1 MVNPP
6 RHTKMPGSRSPHH
19 DDFNRGR
26 RTAALKYFS
35 EGKQQLIRKEKTL
48 QDILGN
54 WFFEIKE
61 FGQTPERE
69 EKKMK
74 RKLMT
79 MLLALC
85 LVVTMMPAMTST
97 AAATSYI
104 ENVTAE
110 ITAVEGGISA
120 LNPTCT
126 TPDSTYSVKIE
137 KVEGKK
143 RIMSLGGKPRYIWST
158 ATSFEPGKTYRLT
171 VRFSSNVES
180 LFTYSS
186 RPGGDV
192 DAPAANVT
200 FKINGET
207 RPTIDLY
214 TSGAGISEWDDYDTH
229 EMLVQT
235 EVEIPKVAVSG
246 ITLNN
251 STLSL
256 TTGQNF
262 TLQAMLSPSNA
273 TNKEVTW
280 ESSDAGVAAV
290 SKDGVVTAKKAG
302 KATIVVKAADES
314 GKYASC
320 VVTVTEAKKE
330 VTGVTLNKS
339 SLNLGVGGSEVLS
352 ATVLPADATNKQVTW
367 LSSTPSVATVSQSGV
382 VTGVKEGTTQISVI
396 TAEGSK
402 TAICSVT
409 VGGQTPITPTQ
420 PGTQTGGIID
430 PATGKT
436 AAATFSGM
444 EIELDYTSTAYNGSD
459 KEPGVAIQ
467 DASGNDLTEDVDYTL
482 DYYNNLTV
490 GKATVIVSG
499 KGKYAGV
506 IAGVKFTIKPKTV
519 TVKAVKKASS
529 RKLNVV
535 WASHKTQTTGF
546 QVRYATTKKFKS
558 GTYKTVTLTSKSA
571 TSKALTKLKA
581 GKTYYVK
588 VRAYKTVDGK
598 KIYSSWSKVKSAK
611 A

>member
-1 MVNPP
+1 
-6 RHTKMPGSRSPHH
+6 
-19 DDFNRGR
+19 
-26 RTAALKYFS
+26 
-35 EGKQQLIRKEKTL
+35 
-48 QDILGN
+48 
-54 WFFEIKE
+54 
-61 FGQTPERE
+61 
-69 EKKMK
+69 MK

-97 AAATSYI
+97 AAAVTSI
-104 ENVTAE
+104 EKVTAE

-143 RIMSLGGKPRYIWST
+143 RITRIDGKPKYIWST
-158 ATSFEPGKTYRLT
+158 ATSFEPGNTYRLT
-171 VRFSSNVES
+171 VRFSSNYWEG
-180 LFTYSS
+180 YSYENS
-186 RPGGDV
+186 MNFAYSTRPSGAV
-192 DAPAANVT
+192 DAPAVDVT
-200 FKINGET
+200 FKINGKT
-207 RPTIDLY
+207 TTIDLY
-214 TSGAGISEWDDYDTH
+214 TSGDDISDWAPDDGNAN

-302 KATIVVKAADES
+302 KATIVAKAADES

-409 VGGQTPITPTQ
+409 VSGQAQTE

-459 KEPGVAIQ
+459 KEPGVSIQ

-506 IAGVKFTIKPKTV
+506 IAGVRFTIKPKTV
-519 TVKAVKKASS
+519 TVKSVKKASS

>member
-1 MVNPP
+1 
-6 RHTKMPGSRSPHH
+6 
-19 DDFNRGR
+19 
-26 RTAALKYFS
+26 
-35 EGKQQLIRKEKTL
+35 
-48 QDILGN
+48 
-54 WFFEIKE
+54 
-61 FGQTPERE
+61 
-69 EKKMK
+69 MK

-97 AAATSYI
+97 AAAVTSI
-104 ENVTAE
+104 EKVTAE

-143 RIMSLGGKPRYIWST
+143 RIMRIDGKPKYIWST
-158 ATSFEPGKTYRLT
+158 ATSFEPGNTYRLT

-180 LFTYSS
+180 MTFPYST
-186 RPGGDV
+186 RPSGAV
-192 DAPAANVT
+192 DAPAVDVT
-200 FKINGET
+200 FKINGKT
-207 RPTIDLY
+207 TTIDLY
-214 TSGAGISEWDDYDTH
+214 TSGDDISDWAPDDGNAN

-302 KATIVVKAADES
+302 KATIVAKAADES

-367 LSSTPSVATVSQSGV
+367 LSSTPSIATVSQSGV

-409 VGGQTPITPTQ
+409 VSGQTPITPTE

-459 KEPGVAIQ
+459 KEPGVSIQ

-506 IAGVKFTIKPKTV
+506 IAGVRFTIKPKTV
-519 TVKAVKKASS
+519 TVKSVKKASS

>member
-1 MVNPP
+1 
-6 RHTKMPGSRSPHH
+6 
-19 DDFNRGR
+19 
-26 RTAALKYFS
+26 
-35 EGKQQLIRKEKTL
+35 
-48 QDILGN
+48 
-54 WFFEIKE
+54 
-61 FGQTPERE
+61 
-69 EKKMK
+69 
-74 RKLMT
+74 

-97 AAATSYI
+97 AAAVTSI
-104 ENVTAE
+104 EKVTAE

-143 RIMSLGGKPRYIWST
+143 RIMRIDGRPKYIWST
-158 ATSFEPGKTYRLT
+158 ATSFEPGNTYRLT
-171 VRFSSNVES
+171 VRFSSNYWEE
-180 LFTYSS
+180 YSYENS
-186 RPGGDV
+186 MNFAYSTRPSGAI
-192 DAPAANVT
+192 DAPAVDVT
-200 FKINGET
+200 FKINGKT
-207 RPTIDLY
+207 TTIDLY
-214 TSGAGISEWDDYDTH
+214 TSGDDISDWAPDDGNAN

-302 KATIVVKAADES
+302 KATIVAKAADES

-339 SLNLGVGGSEVLS
+339 SLNLGIGGSEVLS

-409 VGGQTPITPTQ
+409 VSGQAQTE

-459 KEPGVAIQ
+459 KEPGVSIQ

-506 IAGVKFTIKPKTV
+506 IAGVRFTIKPKTV
-519 TVKAVKKASS
+519 TVKSVKKASS

-571 TSKALTKLKA
+571 TSKVLTKLKA

>member
-1 MVNPP
+1 
-6 RHTKMPGSRSPHH
+6 
-19 DDFNRGR
+19 
-26 RTAALKYFS
+26 
-35 EGKQQLIRKEKTL
+35 
-48 QDILGN
+48 
-54 WFFEIKE
+54 
-61 FGQTPERE
+61 
-69 EKKMK
+69 MK

-97 AAATSYI
+97 AAAVTSI
-104 ENVTAE
+104 EKVTAE

-143 RIMSLGGKPRYIWST
+143 RIMRIDGKPKYIWST
-158 ATSFEPGKTYRLT
+158 ATSFEPGNTYRLT
-171 VRFSSNVES
+171 VRFSSNYWEE
-180 LFTYSS
+180 YSYENS
-186 RPGGDV
+186 MNFAYSTRPSGAV
-192 DAPAANVT
+192 DAPAVDVT
-200 FKINGET
+200 FKINGKT
-207 RPTIDLY
+207 TTIDLY
-214 TSGAGISEWDDYDTH
+214 TSGDDISDWAPDDGNAN

-302 KATIVVKAADES
+302 KATIVAKAADES

-320 VVTVTEAKKE
+320 VVTVTEVKKE

-367 LSSTPSVATVSQSGV
+367 LSSTPSIATVSQSGV

-396 TAEGSK
+396 TADGSK

-409 VGGQTPITPTQ
+409 VSGQAQTE

-459 KEPGVAIQ
+459 KEPGVSIQ

-506 IAGVKFTIKPKTV
+506 IAGVRFTIKPKTV
-519 TVKAVKKASS
+519 TVKSVKKASS

>member
-1 MVNPP
+1 
-6 RHTKMPGSRSPHH
+6 
-19 DDFNRGR
+19 
-26 RTAALKYFS
+26 
-35 EGKQQLIRKEKTL
+35 
-48 QDILGN
+48 
-54 WFFEIKE
+54 
-61 FGQTPERE
+61 
-69 EKKMK
+69 MK

-97 AAATSYI
+97 AAAVTSI
-104 ENVTAE
+104 EKVTAE

-143 RIMSLGGKPRYIWST
+143 RIMRIDGKPKYIWST
-158 ATSFEPGKTYRLT
+158 ATSFEPGNTYRLT
-171 VRFSSNVES
+171 VRFSTNYWEG
-180 LFTYSS
+180 YSYADS
-186 RPGGDV
+186 MQFPYSTRPSGAV

-200 FKINGET
+200 FKINGKT
-207 RPTIDLY
+207 TTIDLY
-214 TSGAGISEWDDYDTH
+214 TSGDGISDWAPDDNNAN

-302 KATIVVKAADES
+302 KATIVAKAADES

-320 VVTVTEAKKE
+320 VVTVTEVKKE
-330 VTGVTLNKS
+330 VTGVMLNKS

-367 LSSTPSVATVSQSGV
+367 LSSTPSIATVSQSGV

-409 VGGQTPITPTQ
+409 VSGQTPITPTE

-506 IAGVKFTIKPKTV
+506 IAGVRFTIKPKTV
-519 TVKAVKKASS
+519 TVKSVKKASS
-529 RKLNVV
+529 RKLNIV

-546 QVRYATTKKFKS
+546 QIRYATTKKFKS

>member
-1 MVNPP
+1 
-6 RHTKMPGSRSPHH
+6 
-19 DDFNRGR
+19 
-26 RTAALKYFS
+26 
-35 EGKQQLIRKEKTL
+35 
-48 QDILGN
+48 
-54 WFFEIKE
+54 
-61 FGQTPERE
+61 
-69 EKKMK
+69 MK

-97 AAATSYI
+97 AAAVTSI
-104 ENVTAE
+104 EKVTAE

-143 RIMSLGGKPRYIWST
+143 RIMRVDGKPKYIWTT
-158 ATSFEPGKTYRLT
+158 ATSFEPGNTYRLT
-171 VRFSSNVES
+171 VRFSSNYWEG
-180 LFTYSS
+180 YSYENS
-186 RPGGDV
+186 MNFAYSTRPSGAV
-192 DAPAANVT
+192 DAPAVDVT
-200 FKINGET
+200 FKINGKT
-207 RPTIDLY
+207 TTIDLY
-214 TSGAGISEWDDYDTH
+214 TSGDDISDWAPDDGNAN

-302 KATIVVKAADES
+302 KATIVAKAADES

-396 TAEGSK
+396 TADGSK

-409 VGGQTPITPTQ
+409 VSGQAQTE

-459 KEPGVAIQ
+459 KEPGVSIQ

-506 IAGVKFTIKPKTV
+506 IAGVRFTIKPKTV
-519 TVKAVKKASS
+519 TVKSVKKASS

>member
-1 MVNPP
+1 
-6 RHTKMPGSRSPHH
+6 
-19 DDFNRGR
+19 
-26 RTAALKYFS
+26 
-35 EGKQQLIRKEKTL
+35 
-48 QDILGN
+48 
-54 WFFEIKE
+54 
-61 FGQTPERE
+61 
-69 EKKMK
+69 MK

-97 AAATSYI
+97 AAAVTSI
-104 ENVTAE
+104 EKVTAE

-143 RIMSLGGKPRYIWST
+143 RIMRVDGKPKYIWTT
-158 ATSFEPGKTYRLT
+158 ATSFEPGNTYRLT
-171 VRFSSNVES
+171 VRFSSNYWEG
-180 LFTYSS
+180 YSYENS
-186 RPGGDV
+186 MNFAYSTRPSGAV
-192 DAPAANVT
+192 DAPAVDVT
-200 FKINGET
+200 FKINGKT
-207 RPTIDLY
+207 TTIDLY
-214 TSGAGISEWDDYDTH
+214 TSGDDISDWAPDGGNAN

-302 KATIVVKAADES
+302 KATIVAKAADES

-320 VVTVTEAKKE
+320 VVTVTEVKKE

-339 SLNLGVGGSEVLS
+339 SLNLGIGGSEVLS

-409 VGGQTPITPTQ
+409 VSGQAQTE

-436 AAATFSGM
+436 ASATFSGM

-459 KEPGVAIQ
+459 KEPGVSIQ

-506 IAGVKFTIKPKTV
+506 IAGVRFTIKPKTV
-519 TVKAVKKASS
+519 TVKSVKKASS

>member
-1 MVNPP
+1 
-6 RHTKMPGSRSPHH
+6 
-19 DDFNRGR
+19 
-26 RTAALKYFS
+26 
-35 EGKQQLIRKEKTL
+35 
-48 QDILGN
+48 
-54 WFFEIKE
+54 
-61 FGQTPERE
+61 
-69 EKKMK
+69 MK

-97 AAATSYI
+97 AAAVTYI
-104 ENVTAE
+104 EKVTAE

-143 RIMSLGGKPRYIWST
+143 RITRIDGKPKYIWST
-158 ATSFEPGKTYRLT
+158 ATSFEPGNTYRLT
-171 VRFSSNVES
+171 VRFSSNYWEG
-180 LFTYSS
+180 YSS
-186 RPGGDV
+186 AESMNFAYSTRPSGAV
-192 DAPAANVT
+192 DAPAVDVT
-200 FKINGET
+200 FKINGKT
-207 RPTIDLY
+207 TTIDLY
-214 TSGAGISEWDDYDTH
+214 TSGDDISDWAPDDGNAN

-290 SKDGVVTAKKAG
+290 SKDGVVTAQKAG
-302 KATIVVKAADES
+302 KATIVAKAADES

-352 ATVLPADATNKQVTW
+352 ATVLPADAINKQVTW

-409 VGGQTPITPTQ
+409 VSGQAQTE

-459 KEPGVAIQ
+459 KEPGVSIQ

-506 IAGVKFTIKPKTV
+506 IAGVRFTIKPKTV
-519 TVKAVKKASS
+519 TVKSVKKASS

-611 A
+611 V

>member
-1 MVNPP
+1 
-6 RHTKMPGSRSPHH
+6 
-19 DDFNRGR
+19 
-26 RTAALKYFS
+26 
-35 EGKQQLIRKEKTL
+35 
-48 QDILGN
+48 
-54 WFFEIKE
+54 
-61 FGQTPERE
+61 
-69 EKKMK
+69 MK

-97 AAATSYI
+97 AAAISSI
-104 ENVTAE
+104 EKVTAE

-143 RIMSLGGKPRYIWST
+143 RIMRIDGKPKYIWST

-171 VRFSSNVES
+171 VRFSSNYWEG
-180 LFTYSS
+180 YSYADS
-186 RPGGDV
+186 MQFSYSTRPSGAV
-192 DAPAANVT
+192 DAPAVDVT
-200 FKINGET
+200 FKINGKT
-207 RPTIDLY
+207 TTIDLY
-214 TSGAGISEWDDYDTH
+214 TSGDGISDWAPDDGNAN

-302 KATIVVKAADES
+302 KATIVAKAADES

-367 LSSTPSVATVSQSGV
+367 LSSTPSIATVSQSGV

-396 TAEGSK
+396 TADGSK

-409 VGGQTPITPTQ
+409 VSGQTPITPTE

-506 IAGVKFTIKPKTV
+506 IAGVRFTIKPKTV
-519 TVKAVKKASS
+519 TVKSVKKASS

>member
-1 MVNPP
+1 
-6 RHTKMPGSRSPHH
+6 
-19 DDFNRGR
+19 
-26 RTAALKYFS
+26 
-35 EGKQQLIRKEKTL
+35 
-48 QDILGN
+48 
-54 WFFEIKE
+54 
-61 FGQTPERE
+61 
-69 EKKMK
+69 MK

-97 AAATSYI
+97 AAAVTSI
-104 ENVTAE
+104 EKVTAE

-143 RIMSLGGKPRYIWST
+143 RIMRVDGKPKYIWST
-158 ATSFEPGKTYRLT
+158 ATSFEPGNTYRLT
-171 VRFSSNVES
+171 VRFSSNYWEG
-180 LFTYSS
+180 YSPENS
-186 RPGGDV
+186 MNFAYSTRPSGAV
-192 DAPAANVT
+192 DAPAVDVT
-200 FKINGET
+200 FKINGKT
-207 RPTIDLY
+207 TTIDLY
-214 TSGAGISEWDDYDTH
+214 TSGDDISDWAPDDGNAN

-367 LSSTPSVATVSQSGV
+367 LSSTPSIATVSQSGV

-396 TAEGSK
+396 TADGSK

-409 VGGQTPITPTQ
+409 VSGQAQTE

-459 KEPGVAIQ
+459 KEPGVSIQ

-506 IAGVKFTIKPKTV
+506 IAGVRFTIKPKTV
-519 TVKAVKKASS
+519 TVKSVKKASS

-571 TSKALTKLKA
+571 TSKVLTKLKA

>member
-1 MVNPP
+1 
-6 RHTKMPGSRSPHH
+6 
-19 DDFNRGR
+19 
-26 RTAALKYFS
+26 
-35 EGKQQLIRKEKTL
+35 
-48 QDILGN
+48 
-54 WFFEIKE
+54 
-61 FGQTPERE
+61 
-69 EKKMK
+69 MK

-97 AAATSYI
+97 AAAVTSI
-104 ENVTAE
+104 EKVTAE

-143 RIMSLGGKPRYIWST
+143 RIMRIDGKPKYIWST
-158 ATSFEPGKTYRLT
+158 ATSFEPGNTYRLT
-171 VRFSSNVES
+171 VRFSSNYWEE
-180 LFTYSS
+180 YSYENS
-186 RPGGDV
+186 MNFAYSTRPSGAV
-192 DAPAANVT
+192 DAPAVDVT
-200 FKINGET
+200 FKINGKT
-207 RPTIDLY
+207 TTIDLY
-214 TSGAGISEWDDYDTH
+214 TSGDDISDWAPDDGNAN

-302 KATIVVKAADES
+302 KATIVAKAADES

-320 VVTVTEAKKE
+320 VVTVTEVKKE
-330 VTGVTLNKS
+330 VTGVMLNKS

-396 TAEGSK
+396 TADGSK

-409 VGGQTPITPTQ
+409 VSGQAQTE

-459 KEPGVAIQ
+459 KEPGVSIQ

-519 TVKAVKKASS
+519 TVKSVKKASS

>member
-1 MVNPP
+1 
-6 RHTKMPGSRSPHH
+6 
-19 DDFNRGR
+19 
-26 RTAALKYFS
+26 
-35 EGKQQLIRKEKTL
+35 
-48 QDILGN
+48 
-54 WFFEIKE
+54 
-61 FGQTPERE
+61 
-69 EKKMK
+69 
-74 RKLMT
+74 

-97 AAATSYI
+97 AAAVTSI
-104 ENVTAE
+104 EKVTAE

-143 RIMSLGGKPRYIWST
+143 RIMRVDGKPKYIWTT
-158 ATSFEPGKTYRLT
+158 ATSFEPGNTYRLT
-171 VRFSSNVES
+171 VRFSSNYWEG
-180 LFTYSS
+180 YSYENS
-186 RPGGDV
+186 MNFAYSTRPSGAV
-192 DAPAANVT
+192 DAPAVDVT
-200 FKINGET
+200 FKINGKT
-207 RPTIDLY
+207 TTIDLY
-214 TSGAGISEWDDYDTH
+214 TSGDDISDWAPDDGNAN

-302 KATIVVKAADES
+302 KATIVAKAADES

-320 VVTVTEAKKE
+320 VVTVTEVKKE

-396 TAEGSK
+396 TADGSK

-409 VGGQTPITPTQ
+409 VSGQAQTE

-459 KEPGVAIQ
+459 KEPGVSIQ

-506 IAGVKFTIKPKTV
+506 IAGVRFTIKPKTV
-519 TVKAVKKASS
+519 TVKSVKKASS

>member
-1 MVNPP
+1 
-6 RHTKMPGSRSPHH
+6 
-19 DDFNRGR
+19 
-26 RTAALKYFS
+26 
-35 EGKQQLIRKEKTL
+35 
-48 QDILGN
+48 
-54 WFFEIKE
+54 
-61 FGQTPERE
+61 
-69 EKKMK
+69 
-74 RKLMT
+74 

-97 AAATSYI
+97 AAAVTSI
-104 ENVTAE
+104 EKVTAE

-143 RIMSLGGKPRYIWST
+143 RITRIDGKPKYIWST
-158 ATSFEPGKTYRLT
+158 ATSFEPGNTYRLT
-171 VRFSSNVES
+171 VRFSSNYWEE
-180 LFTYSS
+180 YSYENS
-186 RPGGDV
+186 MNFAYSTRPSGAV
-192 DAPAANVT
+192 DAPAVDVT
-200 FKINGET
+200 FKINGKT
-207 RPTIDLY
+207 TTIDLY
-214 TSGAGISEWDDYDTH
+214 TSGDDISDWAPDDGNAN

-280 ESSDAGVAAV
+280 ESSDAGIAAV
-290 SKDGVVTAKKAG
+290 SKDGVVTAQKAG
-302 KATIVVKAADES
+302 KATIVAKAADES

-320 VVTVTEAKKE
+320 VVTVTEVKKE

-367 LSSTPSVATVSQSGV
+367 LSSTPSIATVSQSGV

-396 TAEGSK
+396 TADGSK

-409 VGGQTPITPTQ
+409 VSGQAQTE

-459 KEPGVAIQ
+459 KEPGVSIQ

-519 TVKAVKKASS
+519 TVKSVKKASS

>member
-1 MVNPP
+1 M
-6 RHTKMPGSRSPHH
+6 
-19 DDFNRGR
+19 
-26 RTAALKYFS
+26 
-35 EGKQQLIRKEKTL
+35 

-97 AAATSYI
+97 AAAISSI
-104 ENVTAE
+104 EKVTAE

-143 RIMSLGGKPRYIWST
+143 RIMRIDGKPKYIWST

-171 VRFSSNVES
+171 VRFSSNYWEG
-180 LFTYSS
+180 YSYADS
-186 RPGGDV
+186 MQFSYSTRPSGAV
-192 DAPAANVT
+192 DAPAVDVT
-200 FKINGET
+200 FKINGKT
-207 RPTIDLY
+207 TTIDLY
-214 TSGAGISEWDDYDTH
+214 TSGNGISDWAPDDGNAN

-302 KATIVVKAADES
+302 KATIVAKAADES

-320 VVTVTEAKKE
+320 VVTVTEEKKE

-409 VGGQTPITPTQ
+409 VSGQAQTE

-467 DASGNDLTEDVDYTL
+467 DAYGNDLTEDVDYTL

-506 IAGVKFTIKPKTV
+506 IAGVRFTIKPKTV
-519 TVKAVKKASS
+519 TVKSVKKASS

>member
-1 MVNPP
+1 
-6 RHTKMPGSRSPHH
+6 
-19 DDFNRGR
+19 
-26 RTAALKYFS
+26 
-35 EGKQQLIRKEKTL
+35 
-48 QDILGN
+48 
-54 WFFEIKE
+54 
-61 FGQTPERE
+61 
-69 EKKMK
+69 MK

-97 AAATSYI
+97 AAAVTSI
-104 ENVTAE
+104 EKVTAE

-143 RIMSLGGKPRYIWST
+143 RIMRVDGKPKYIWST
-158 ATSFEPGKTYRLT
+158 ATSFEPGNTYRLT
-171 VRFSSNVES
+171 VRFSSNYWEG
-180 LFTYSS
+180 YSPENS
-186 RPGGDV
+186 MNFAYSTRPSGAV
-192 DAPAANVT
+192 DAPAVDVT
-200 FKINGET
+200 FKINGKT
-207 RPTIDLY
+207 TTIDLY
-214 TSGAGISEWDDYDTH
+214 TSGDDISDWAPDDGNAN

-320 VVTVTEAKKE
+320 VVTVTEVKKE

-396 TAEGSK
+396 TADGSK

-409 VGGQTPITPTQ
+409 VSGQAQTE

-459 KEPGVAIQ
+459 KEPGVSIQ

-506 IAGVKFTIKPKTV
+506 IAGVRFTIKPKTV
-519 TVKAVKKASS
+519 TVKSVKKASS

-571 TSKALTKLKA
+571 TSKVLTKLKA

>member
-1 MVNPP
+1 
-6 RHTKMPGSRSPHH
+6 
-19 DDFNRGR
+19 
-26 RTAALKYFS
+26 
-35 EGKQQLIRKEKTL
+35 L

-85 LVVTMMPAMTST
+85 LVVTMMPAMTSM

-143 RIMSLGGKPRYIWST
+143 RMMLPSGKPKYIWST
-158 ATSFEPGKTYRLT
+158 ATSFEPGNTYRLT

-180 LFTYSS
+180 MIFTYSS
-186 RPGGDV
+186 RPSGDV

-207 RPTIDLY
+207 TTIDLY

-280 ESSDAGVAAV
+280 ESSDAGIAAV

-302 KATIVVKAADES
+302 KATIVAKAADES

-367 LSSTPSVATVSQSGV
+367 LSSTPSIATVSQSGV

-409 VGGQTPITPTQ
+409 VGGQTPITPTE

-506 IAGVKFTIKPKTV
+506 IAGVRFTIKPKTV
-519 TVKAVKKASS
+519 TVKSVKKASS

-598 KIYSSWSKVKSAK
+598 KIYSSWSKVKRAK

>member
-1 MVNPP
+1 
-6 RHTKMPGSRSPHH
+6 
-19 DDFNRGR
+19 
-26 RTAALKYFS
+26 
-35 EGKQQLIRKEKTL
+35 
-48 QDILGN
+48 
-54 WFFEIKE
+54 
-61 FGQTPERE
+61 
-69 EKKMK
+69 MK

-97 AAATSYI
+97 AAAVTSI
-104 ENVTAE
+104 EKVTAE

-143 RIMSLGGKPRYIWST
+143 RITRIDGKPKYIWST
-158 ATSFEPGKTYRLT
+158 ATSFEPGNTYRLT
-171 VRFSSNVES
+171 VRFSSNYWEG
-180 LFTYSS
+180 YSYENS
-186 RPGGDV
+186 MNFAYSTRPSGAV
-192 DAPAANVT
+192 DAPAVDVT
-200 FKINGET
+200 FKINGKT
-207 RPTIDLY
+207 TTIDLY
-214 TSGAGISEWDDYDTH
+214 TSGDDISDWAPDDGNAN

-302 KATIVVKAADES
+302 KATIVAKAADES

-320 VVTVTEAKKE
+320 VVTVTEVKKE

-396 TAEGSK
+396 TADGSK
-402 TAICSVT
+402 TAICSVI
-409 VGGQTPITPTQ
+409 VSGQTQTE

-459 KEPGVAIQ
+459 KEPGVSIQ

-506 IAGVKFTIKPKTV
+506 IAGVRFTIKPKTV
-519 TVKAVKKASS
+519 TVKSVKKASS

>member
-1 MVNPP
+1 
-6 RHTKMPGSRSPHH
+6 
-19 DDFNRGR
+19 
-26 RTAALKYFS
+26 
-35 EGKQQLIRKEKTL
+35 
-48 QDILGN
+48 
-54 WFFEIKE
+54 
-61 FGQTPERE
+61 
-69 EKKMK
+69 MK

-97 AAATSYI
+97 AAAVTSI
-104 ENVTAE
+104 EKVTAE

-143 RIMSLGGKPRYIWST
+143 RIMRVDGKPKYIWST
-158 ATSFEPGKTYRLT
+158 ATSFEPGNTYRLT
-171 VRFSSNVES
+171 VRFSSNYWEE
-180 LFTYSS
+180 YSYENS
-186 RPGGDV
+186 MNFAYSTRPSGAV
-192 DAPAANVT
+192 DAPAVDVT
-200 FKINGET
+200 FKINGKT
-207 RPTIDLY
+207 TTIDLY
-214 TSGAGISEWDDYDTH
+214 TSGDDISDWAPDDGNAN

-302 KATIVVKAADES
+302 KATIVAKAADES

-396 TAEGSK
+396 TADGSK

-409 VGGQTPITPTQ
+409 VSGQAQTE

-459 KEPGVAIQ
+459 KEPGVSIQ

-506 IAGVKFTIKPKTV
+506 IAGVRFTIKPKTV
-519 TVKAVKKASS
+519 TVKSVKKASS

-571 TSKALTKLKA
+571 TSKVLTKLKA

>member
-1 MVNPP
+1 
-6 RHTKMPGSRSPHH
+6 
-19 DDFNRGR
+19 
-26 RTAALKYFS
+26 
-35 EGKQQLIRKEKTL
+35 
-48 QDILGN
+48 
-54 WFFEIKE
+54 
-61 FGQTPERE
+61 
-69 EKKMK
+69 MK

-97 AAATSYI
+97 AAAVTSI
-104 ENVTAE
+104 EKVTAE

-143 RIMSLGGKPRYIWST
+143 RITRIDGKPKYIWST
-158 ATSFEPGKTYRLT
+158 ATSFEPGNTYRLT
-171 VRFSSNVES
+171 VRFSSNYWEG
-180 LFTYSS
+180 YSYENS
-186 RPGGDV
+186 MNFAYSTRPSGAV
-192 DAPAANVT
+192 DAPAVDVT
-200 FKINGET
+200 FKINGKT
-207 RPTIDLY
+207 TTIDLY
-214 TSGAGISEWDDYDTH
+214 TSGDGISDWAPDDGNAN

-302 KATIVVKAADES
+302 KATIVAKAADES

-320 VVTVTEAKKE
+320 VVTVTEVKKE

-339 SLNLGVGGSEVLS
+339 SLNLGIGGSEVLS

-396 TAEGSK
+396 TADGSK

-409 VGGQTPITPTQ
+409 VSGQAQTE

-459 KEPGVAIQ
+459 KEPGVSIQ

-506 IAGVKFTIKPKTV
+506 IAGVRFTIKPKTV
-519 TVKAVKKASS
+519 TVKSVKKASS

>member
-1 MVNPP
+1 M
-6 RHTKMPGSRSPHH
+6 
-19 DDFNRGR
+19 
-26 RTAALKYFS
+26 
-35 EGKQQLIRKEKTL
+35 

-97 AAATSYI
+97 AAAISSI
-104 ENVTAE
+104 EKVTAE

-126 TPDSTYSVKIE
+126 TTDSTYSVKIE

-143 RIMSLGGKPRYIWST
+143 RIMRIDGKPKYIWST
-158 ATSFEPGKTYRLT
+158 ATSFEPGNTYRLT
-171 VRFSSNVES
+171 VRFSSNYWEG
-180 LFTYSS
+180 YSYENS
-186 RPGGDV
+186 MNFAYSTRPSGAV
-192 DAPAANVT
+192 DAPAVDVT
-200 FKINGET
+200 FKINGKT
-207 RPTIDLY
+207 TTIDLY
-214 TSGAGISEWDDYDTH
+214 TSGNGISDWAPDDGNAN

-302 KATIVVKAADES
+302 KATIVAKAADES

-320 VVTVTEAKKE
+320 VVTVTEEKKE

-409 VGGQTPITPTQ
+409 VSGQAQTE

-467 DASGNDLTEDVDYTL
+467 DAYGNDLTEDVDYTL

-506 IAGVKFTIKPKTV
+506 IAGARFTIKPKTV
-519 TVKAVKKASS
+519 TVKSVKKASS

>member
-1 MVNPP
+1 
-6 RHTKMPGSRSPHH
+6 
-19 DDFNRGR
+19 
-26 RTAALKYFS
+26 
-35 EGKQQLIRKEKTL
+35 
-48 QDILGN
+48 
-54 WFFEIKE
+54 
-61 FGQTPERE
+61 
-69 EKKMK
+69 MK

-97 AAATSYI
+97 AAAISSI
-104 ENVTAE
+104 EKVTAE

-143 RIMSLGGKPRYIWST
+143 RIMRIDGKPKYIWST

-171 VRFSSNVES
+171 VRFSSNYWEG
-180 LFTYSS
+180 YSYADS
-186 RPGGDV
+186 MQFSYSTRPSGAV
-192 DAPAANVT
+192 DAPAVDVT
-200 FKINGET
+200 FKINGKT
-207 RPTIDLY
+207 TTIDLY
-214 TSGAGISEWDDYDTH
+214 TSGDGISDWAPDDGNAN

-235 EVEIPKVAVSG
+235 EVEIPKVMVSG

-302 KATIVVKAADES
+302 KATIVAKAADES

-409 VGGQTPITPTQ
+409 VSGQAQTE
-420 PGTQTGGIID
+420 PGTQTGGIVD

-506 IAGVKFTIKPKTV
+506 IAGVRFTIKPKTV
-519 TVKAVKKASS
+519 TVKSVKKASS

>member
-1 MVNPP
+1 
-6 RHTKMPGSRSPHH
+6 
-19 DDFNRGR
+19 
-26 RTAALKYFS
+26 
-35 EGKQQLIRKEKTL
+35 
-48 QDILGN
+48 
-54 WFFEIKE
+54 
-61 FGQTPERE
+61 
-69 EKKMK
+69 MK

-97 AAATSYI
+97 AAAVTSI
-104 ENVTAE
+104 EKVTAE

-143 RIMSLGGKPRYIWST
+143 RIMRIDGKPKYIWST
-158 ATSFEPGKTYRLT
+158 ATSFEPGNTYRLT
-171 VRFSSNVES
+171 VRFSSNYWEG
-180 LFTYSS
+180 YSS
-186 RPGGDV
+186 AESMNFAYSTRPSGAV
-192 DAPAANVT
+192 DAPAVDVT
-200 FKINGET
+200 FKINGKT
-207 RPTIDLY
+207 TTIDLY
-214 TSGAGISEWDDYDTH
+214 TSGDDISDWAPDDGNAN

-302 KATIVVKAADES
+302 KATIVAKAADES

-396 TAEGSK
+396 TADGSK

-409 VGGQTPITPTQ
+409 VSGQAQTE

-467 DASGNDLTEDVDYTL
+467 DAYGNDLTEDVDYTL

-506 IAGVKFTIKPKTV
+506 IAGVRFTIKPKTV
-519 TVKAVKKASS
+519 TVKSVKKASS

>member
-1 MVNPP
+1 
-6 RHTKMPGSRSPHH
+6 
-19 DDFNRGR
+19 
-26 RTAALKYFS
+26 
-35 EGKQQLIRKEKTL
+35 
-48 QDILGN
+48 
-54 WFFEIKE
+54 
-61 FGQTPERE
+61 
-69 EKKMK
+69 MK

-97 AAATSYI
+97 AAAVTSI
-104 ENVTAE
+104 EKVTAE

-143 RIMSLGGKPRYIWST
+143 RIMRIDGKPKYIWST
-158 ATSFEPGKTYRLT
+158 ATSFEPGNTYRLT
-171 VRFSSNVES
+171 VRFSSNYWEG
-180 LFTYSS
+180 YSYENS
-186 RPGGDV
+186 MNFAYSTRPSGAV
-192 DAPAANVT
+192 DAPAVDVT
-200 FKINGET
+200 FKINGKT
-207 RPTIDLY
+207 TTIDLY
-214 TSGAGISEWDDYDTH
+214 TSGDDISDWAPDDGNAN

-302 KATIVVKAADES
+302 KATIVAKAADES

-367 LSSTPSVATVSQSGV
+367 LSSTPSIATVSQSGV

-409 VGGQTPITPTQ
+409 VSGQAQTE

-436 AAATFSGM
+436 ASATFSGM

-467 DASGNDLTEDVDYTL
+467 DAYGNDLTEDVDYTL

-506 IAGVKFTIKPKTV
+506 IAGVRFTIKPKTV
-519 TVKAVKKASS
+519 TVKSVKKASS

-611 A
+611 V

>member
-1 MVNPP
+1 
-6 RHTKMPGSRSPHH
+6 
-19 DDFNRGR
+19 
-26 RTAALKYFS
+26 
-35 EGKQQLIRKEKTL
+35 
-48 QDILGN
+48 
-54 WFFEIKE
+54 
-61 FGQTPERE
+61 
-69 EKKMK
+69 
-74 RKLMT
+74 

-97 AAATSYI
+97 AAAVTSI
-104 ENVTAE
+104 EKVTAE

-143 RIMSLGGKPRYIWST
+143 RITRIDGKPKYIWST
-158 ATSFEPGKTYRLT
+158 ATSFEPGNTYRLT
-171 VRFSSNVES
+171 VRFSSNYWEG
-180 LFTYSS
+180 YSYEEYMNFAYS
-186 RPGGDV
+186 TRPSGAV
-192 DAPAANVT
+192 DAPAVDVT
-200 FKINGET
+200 FKINGKT
-207 RPTIDLY
+207 TTIDLY
-214 TSGAGISEWDDYDTH
+214 TSGDDISDWAPDDGNAN

-302 KATIVVKAADES
+302 KATIVAKAADES

-396 TAEGSK
+396 TADGSK

-409 VGGQTPITPTQ
+409 VSGQAQTE

-467 DASGNDLTEDVDYTL
+467 DAYGNDLTEDVDYTL

-506 IAGVKFTIKPKTV
+506 IAGVRFTIKPKTV
-519 TVKAVKKASS
+519 TVKSVKKASS

>member
-1 MVNPP
+1 
-6 RHTKMPGSRSPHH
+6 
-19 DDFNRGR
+19 
-26 RTAALKYFS
+26 
-35 EGKQQLIRKEKTL
+35 
-48 QDILGN
+48 
-54 WFFEIKE
+54 
-61 FGQTPERE
+61 
-69 EKKMK
+69 MK

-97 AAATSYI
+97 AAAVTSI
-104 ENVTAE
+104 EKVTAE

-143 RIMSLGGKPRYIWST
+143 RIMRVDGKPKYIWST
-158 ATSFEPGKTYRLT
+158 ATSFEPGNTYRLT
-171 VRFSSNVES
+171 VRFSSNYWEG
-180 LFTYSS
+180 YSYENS
-186 RPGGDV
+186 MNFAYSTRPSGAV
-192 DAPAANVT
+192 DAPAVDVT
-200 FKINGET
+200 FKINGKT
-207 RPTIDLY
+207 TTIDLY
-214 TSGAGISEWDDYDTH
+214 TSGDDISDWAPDDGNAN

-302 KATIVVKAADES
+302 KATIVAKAADES

-367 LSSTPSVATVSQSGV
+367 LSSTPSIATVSQSGV

-396 TAEGSK
+396 TADGSK

-409 VGGQTPITPTQ
+409 VSGQAQTE

-459 KEPGVAIQ
+459 KEPGVSIQ

-506 IAGVKFTIKPKTV
+506 IAGVRFTIKPKTV
-519 TVKAVKKASS
+519 TVKSVKKASS

>member
-1 MVNPP
+1 
-6 RHTKMPGSRSPHH
+6 
-19 DDFNRGR
+19 
-26 RTAALKYFS
+26 
-35 EGKQQLIRKEKTL
+35 
-48 QDILGN
+48 
-54 WFFEIKE
+54 
-61 FGQTPERE
+61 
-69 EKKMK
+69 
-74 RKLMT
+74 

-97 AAATSYI
+97 AAAVTSI
-104 ENVTAE
+104 EKVTAE

-143 RIMSLGGKPRYIWST
+143 RIMRVDGKPKYIWTT
-158 ATSFEPGKTYRLT
+158 ATSFEPGNTYRLT
-171 VRFSSNVES
+171 VRFSSNYWEG
-180 LFTYSS
+180 YSYENS
-186 RPGGDV
+186 MNFAYSTRPSGAV
-192 DAPAANVT
+192 DAPAVDVT
-200 FKINGET
+200 FKINGKT
-207 RPTIDLY
+207 TTIDLY
-214 TSGAGISEWDDYDTH
+214 TSGDDISDWAPDDGNAN

-302 KATIVVKAADES
+302 KATIVAKAADES

-320 VVTVTEAKKE
+320 VVTVTEVKKE
-330 VTGVTLNKS
+330 VTGVMLNKS

-396 TAEGSK
+396 TADGSK

-409 VGGQTPITPTQ
+409 VSGQAQTE

-459 KEPGVAIQ
+459 KEPGVSIQ

-506 IAGVKFTIKPKTV
+506 IAGVRFTIKPKTV
-519 TVKAVKKASS
+519 TVKSVKKASS

>member
-1 MVNPP
+1 
-6 RHTKMPGSRSPHH
+6 
-19 DDFNRGR
+19 
-26 RTAALKYFS
+26 
-35 EGKQQLIRKEKTL
+35 
-48 QDILGN
+48 
-54 WFFEIKE
+54 
-61 FGQTPERE
+61 
-69 EKKMK
+69 MK

-97 AAATSYI
+97 AAAVTSI
-104 ENVTAE
+104 EKVTAE

-143 RIMSLGGKPRYIWST
+143 RIMRIDGKPKYIWST
-158 ATSFEPGKTYRLT
+158 ATSFEPGNTYRLT
-171 VRFSSNVES
+171 VRFSSNYWEG
-180 LFTYSS
+180 YSYADS
-186 RPGGDV
+186 MQFSYSTRPSGAV
-192 DAPAANVT
+192 DAPAVDVT
-200 FKINGET
+200 FKINGKT
-207 RPTIDLY
+207 TTIDLY
-214 TSGAGISEWDDYDTH
+214 TSGDGISDWAPDDGNAN

-302 KATIVVKAADES
+302 KATIVAKAADES

-396 TAEGSK
+396 TADGSK

-409 VGGQTPITPTQ
+409 VSGQTPITPTE

-506 IAGVKFTIKPKTV
+506 IAGVRFTIKPKTV
-519 TVKAVKKASS
+519 TVKSVKKASS

>member
-1 MVNPP
+1 
-6 RHTKMPGSRSPHH
+6 
-19 DDFNRGR
+19 
-26 RTAALKYFS
+26 
-35 EGKQQLIRKEKTL
+35 
-48 QDILGN
+48 
-54 WFFEIKE
+54 
-61 FGQTPERE
+61 
-69 EKKMK
+69 MK

-97 AAATSYI
+97 AAAVTSI
-104 ENVTAE
+104 EKVTAE

-143 RIMSLGGKPRYIWST
+143 RIMRVDGKPKYIWST
-158 ATSFEPGKTYRLT
+158 ATSFEPGNTYRLT
-171 VRFSSNVES
+171 VRFSSNYWEG
-180 LFTYSS
+180 YSYENS
-186 RPGGDV
+186 MNFAYSTRPSGAV
-192 DAPAANVT
+192 DAPAVDVT
-200 FKINGET
+200 FKINGKT
-207 RPTIDLY
+207 TTIDLY
-214 TSGAGISEWDDYDTH
+214 TSGDDISDWAPDDGNAN

-302 KATIVVKAADES
+302 KATIVAKAADES

-409 VGGQTPITPTQ
+409 VSGQTPITPTE

-459 KEPGVAIQ
+459 KEPGVSIQ

-506 IAGVKFTIKPKTV
+506 IAGVRFTIKPKTV
-519 TVKAVKKASS
+519 TVKSVKKASS

>member
-1 MVNPP
+1 
-6 RHTKMPGSRSPHH
+6 
-19 DDFNRGR
+19 
-26 RTAALKYFS
+26 
-35 EGKQQLIRKEKTL
+35 
-48 QDILGN
+48 
-54 WFFEIKE
+54 
-61 FGQTPERE
+61 
-69 EKKMK
+69 MK

-97 AAATSYI
+97 AAAVTSI
-104 ENVTAE
+104 EKVTAE

-143 RIMSLGGKPRYIWST
+143 RITRIDGKPKYIWTT
-158 ATSFEPGKTYRLT
+158 ATSLEPGNTYRLT
-171 VRFSSNVES
+171 VRFSSNYWEG
-180 LFTYSS
+180 YSYENS
-186 RPGGDV
+186 MNFAYSTRPSGAV
-192 DAPAANVT
+192 DAPAVDVT
-200 FKINGET
+200 FKINGKT
-207 RPTIDLY
+207 TTIDLY
-214 TSGAGISEWDDYDTH
+214 TSGDDISDWAPDDGNAN

-302 KATIVVKAADES
+302 KATIVAKAADES

-320 VVTVTEAKKE
+320 VVTVTEVKKE

-396 TAEGSK
+396 TADGSK
-402 TAICSVT
+402 TAICSVI
-409 VGGQTPITPTQ
+409 VSGQTQTE

-459 KEPGVAIQ
+459 KEPGVSIQ

-506 IAGVKFTIKPKTV
+506 IAGVRFTIKPKTV
-519 TVKAVKKASS
+519 TVKSVKKASS

>member
-1 MVNPP
+1 
-6 RHTKMPGSRSPHH
+6 
-19 DDFNRGR
+19 
-26 RTAALKYFS
+26 
-35 EGKQQLIRKEKTL
+35 
-48 QDILGN
+48 
-54 WFFEIKE
+54 
-61 FGQTPERE
+61 
-69 EKKMK
+69 MK

-97 AAATSYI
+97 AAAVTSI
-104 ENVTAE
+104 EKVTAE

-143 RIMSLGGKPRYIWST
+143 RIMRVDGKPKYIWTT
-158 ATSFEPGKTYRLT
+158 ATSFEPGNTYRLT
-171 VRFSSNVES
+171 VRFSSNYWEE
-180 LFTYSS
+180 YSYENS
-186 RPGGDV
+186 MNFAYSTRPSGAV
-192 DAPAANVT
+192 DAPAVDVT
-200 FKINGET
+200 FKINGKT
-207 RPTIDLY
+207 TTIDLY
-214 TSGAGISEWDDYDTH
+214 TSGDDISDWAPDDGNAN

-302 KATIVVKAADES
+302 KATIVAKAADES

-320 VVTVTEAKKE
+320 VVTVTEVKKE
-330 VTGVTLNKS
+330 VTGVMLNKS

-367 LSSTPSVATVSQSGV
+367 LSSTPSIATVSQSGV

-396 TAEGSK
+396 TADGSK

-409 VGGQTPITPTQ
+409 VSGQAQTE

-519 TVKAVKKASS
+519 TVKSVKKASS

>member
-1 MVNPP
+1 
-6 RHTKMPGSRSPHH
+6 
-19 DDFNRGR
+19 
-26 RTAALKYFS
+26 
-35 EGKQQLIRKEKTL
+35 
-48 QDILGN
+48 
-54 WFFEIKE
+54 
-61 FGQTPERE
+61 
-69 EKKMK
+69 MK

-97 AAATSYI
+97 AAAVTSI
-104 ENVTAE
+104 EKVTAE

-143 RIMSLGGKPRYIWST
+143 RIMRVDGKPKYIWST
-158 ATSFEPGKTYRLT
+158 ATSFEPGNTYRLT
-171 VRFSSNVES
+171 VRFSSNYWEG
-180 LFTYSS
+180 YSYENS
-186 RPGGDV
+186 MNFAYSTRPSGAV
-192 DAPAANVT
+192 DAPAVDVT
-200 FKINGET
+200 FKINGKT
-207 RPTIDLY
+207 TTIDLY
-214 TSGAGISEWDDYDTH
+214 TSGDDISDWAPDDGNAN

-302 KATIVVKAADES
+302 KATIVAKAADES

-320 VVTVTEAKKE
+320 VVTVTEVKKE

-367 LSSTPSVATVSQSGV
+367 LSSTPSIATVSQSGV

-396 TAEGSK
+396 TADGSK

-409 VGGQTPITPTQ
+409 VSGQAQTE

-459 KEPGVAIQ
+459 KEPGVSIQ

-506 IAGVKFTIKPKTV
+506 IAGVRFTIKPKTV
-519 TVKAVKKASS
+519 TVKSVKKASS

-598 KIYSSWSKVKSAK
+598 KIYSSWSKVKRAK

>member
-1 MVNPP
+1 
-6 RHTKMPGSRSPHH
+6 
-19 DDFNRGR
+19 
-26 RTAALKYFS
+26 
-35 EGKQQLIRKEKTL
+35 
-48 QDILGN
+48 
-54 WFFEIKE
+54 
-61 FGQTPERE
+61 
-69 EKKMK
+69 
-74 RKLMT
+74 

-97 AAATSYI
+97 AAAVTSI
-104 ENVTAE
+104 EKVTAE

-143 RIMSLGGKPRYIWST
+143 RIMRIDGKPKYIWST
-158 ATSFEPGKTYRLT
+158 ATSFEPGNTYRLT
-171 VRFSSNVES
+171 VRFSSNYWEE
-180 LFTYSS
+180 YSYENS
-186 RPGGDV
+186 MNFAYSTRPSGAV
-192 DAPAANVT
+192 DAPAVDVT
-200 FKINGET
+200 FKINGKT
-207 RPTIDLY
+207 TTIDLY
-214 TSGAGISEWDDYDTH
+214 TSGDDISDWAPDDGNAN

-302 KATIVVKAADES
+302 KATIVAKAADES

-352 ATVLPADATNKQVTW
+352 ATVLPADAINKQVTW

-396 TAEGSK
+396 TADGSK
-402 TAICSVT
+402 TAICSVI
-409 VGGQTPITPTQ
+409 VSGQTQTE

-506 IAGVKFTIKPKTV
+506 IAGARFTIKPKTV
-519 TVKAVKKASS
+519 TVKSVKKASS

>member
-1 MVNPP
+1 M
-6 RHTKMPGSRSPHH
+6 
-19 DDFNRGR
+19 
-26 RTAALKYFS
+26 
-35 EGKQQLIRKEKTL
+35 
-48 QDILGN
+48 GN

-61 FGQTPERE
+61 FGQIPERE

-97 AAATSYI
+97 AAAISQI

-143 RIMSLGGKPRYIWST
+143 RIMRIDGKPKYIWST

-171 VRFSSNVES
+171 VRFSSNYWEG
-180 LFTYSS
+180 YSYADS
-186 RPGGDV
+186 MQFPYSTRPSGAV

-200 FKINGET
+200 FKINGKT
-207 RPTIDLY
+207 TTIDLY

-367 LSSTPSVATVSQSGV
+367 LSSTPSIATVSQSGV

-409 VGGQTPITPTQ
+409 VSGQAQTE

-506 IAGVKFTIKPKTV
+506 IAGVRFTIKPKTV
-519 TVKAVKKASS
+519 TVKSVKKASS

-571 TSKALTKLKA
+571 TAKALTKLKA

>member
-1 MVNPP
+1 
-6 RHTKMPGSRSPHH
+6 
-19 DDFNRGR
+19 
-26 RTAALKYFS
+26 
-35 EGKQQLIRKEKTL
+35 
-48 QDILGN
+48 
-54 WFFEIKE
+54 
-61 FGQTPERE
+61 
-69 EKKMK
+69 MK

-97 AAATSYI
+97 AAAISSI
-104 ENVTAE
+104 EKVTAE

-143 RIMSLGGKPRYIWST
+143 RIMRIDGKPKYIWST

-171 VRFSSNVES
+171 VRFSSNYWEGYS
-180 LFTYSS
+180 YADSMQFPYSS
-186 RPGGDV
+186 RPGGAV

-200 FKINGET
+200 FKINGKT
-207 RPTIDLY
+207 TTIDLY
-214 TSGAGISEWDDYDTH
+214 TSGAGISDWAPDDGNAN

-302 KATIVVKAADES
+302 KATIVAKAADES

-320 VVTVTEAKKE
+320 VVTVTEEKKE

-409 VGGQTPITPTQ
+409 VSGQAQTE

-506 IAGVKFTIKPKTV
+506 IAGVRFTIKPKTV
-519 TVKAVKKASS
+519 TVKSVKKASS

-535 WASHKTQTTGF
+535 WDSHKTQTTGF

>member
-1 MVNPP
+1 
-6 RHTKMPGSRSPHH
+6 
-19 DDFNRGR
+19 
-26 RTAALKYFS
+26 
-35 EGKQQLIRKEKTL
+35 
-48 QDILGN
+48 
-54 WFFEIKE
+54 
-61 FGQTPERE
+61 
-69 EKKMK
+69 MK

-97 AAATSYI
+97 AAAVTFI
-104 ENVTAE
+104 EKVTAE

-143 RIMSLGGKPRYIWST
+143 RIMRVDGKPKYIWTT
-158 ATSFEPGKTYRLT
+158 ATSFEPGNTYRLT
-171 VRFSSNVES
+171 VRFSSNYWEG
-180 LFTYSS
+180 YSYENS
-186 RPGGDV
+186 MNFAYSTRPSGAV
-192 DAPAANVT
+192 DAPAVDVT
-200 FKINGET
+200 FKINGKT
-207 RPTIDLY
+207 TTIDLY
-214 TSGAGISEWDDYDTH
+214 TSGDGISDWAPDDGNAN

-302 KATIVVKAADES
+302 KATIVAKAADES

-320 VVTVTEAKKE
+320 VVTVTEVKKE
-330 VTGVTLNKS
+330 VTGVMLNKS

-367 LSSTPSVATVSQSGV
+367 LSSTPSIATVSQSGV

-396 TAEGSK
+396 TADGSK
-402 TAICSVT
+402 TAICSVI
-409 VGGQTPITPTQ
+409 VSGQTQTE

-436 AAATFSGM
+436 AAVTFSGM

-459 KEPGVAIQ
+459 KEPGVSIQ

-506 IAGVKFTIKPKTV
+506 IAGVRFTIKPKTV
-519 TVKAVKKASS
+519 TVKSVKKASS

-558 GTYKTVTLTSKSA
+558 GTYKTITLTSKSA

-611 A
+611 V

>member
-1 MVNPP
+1 
-6 RHTKMPGSRSPHH
+6 
-19 DDFNRGR
+19 
-26 RTAALKYFS
+26 
-35 EGKQQLIRKEKTL
+35 
-48 QDILGN
+48 
-54 WFFEIKE
+54 
-61 FGQTPERE
+61 
-69 EKKMK
+69 MK

-97 AAATSYI
+97 AAAVTYI
-104 ENVTAE
+104 EKVTAE

-143 RIMSLGGKPRYIWST
+143 RITRIDGKPKYIWTT
-158 ATSFEPGKTYRLT
+158 ATSFEPGNTYRLT
-171 VRFSSNVES
+171 VRFSSNYWEG
-180 LFTYSS
+180 YSYENS
-186 RPGGDV
+186 MNFAYSTRPSGAV
-192 DAPAANVT
+192 DAPAVDVT
-200 FKINGET
+200 FKINGKT
-207 RPTIDLY
+207 TTIDLY
-214 TSGAGISEWDDYDTH
+214 TSGDGISDWAPDDGNAN

-302 KATIVVKAADES
+302 KATIVAKAADES

-320 VVTVTEAKKE
+320 VVTVTEVKKE

-339 SLNLGVGGSEVLS
+339 SLNLGIGGSEVLS

-396 TAEGSK
+396 TADGSK
-402 TAICSVT
+402 TAICSVI
-409 VGGQTPITPTQ
+409 VSGQTQTE

-459 KEPGVAIQ
+459 KEPGVSIQ

-506 IAGVKFTIKPKTV
+506 IAGVRFTIKPKTV
-519 TVKAVKKASS
+519 TVKSVKKASS

>member
-1 MVNPP
+1 
-6 RHTKMPGSRSPHH
+6 
-19 DDFNRGR
+19 
-26 RTAALKYFS
+26 
-35 EGKQQLIRKEKTL
+35 
-48 QDILGN
+48 
-54 WFFEIKE
+54 
-61 FGQTPERE
+61 
-69 EKKMK
+69 MK

-97 AAATSYI
+97 AAAVTSI
-104 ENVTAE
+104 EKVTAE

-143 RIMSLGGKPRYIWST
+143 RIMRVDGKPKYIWST
-158 ATSFEPGKTYRLT
+158 ATSFEPGNTYRLT
-171 VRFSSNVES
+171 VRFSSNYWEG
-180 LFTYSS
+180 YSYENS
-186 RPGGDV
+186 MNFAYSTRPSGAV
-192 DAPAANVT
+192 DAPAVDVT
-200 FKINGET
+200 FKINGKT
-207 RPTIDLY
+207 TTIDLY
-214 TSGAGISEWDDYDTH
+214 TSGDDISDWAPDDGNAN

-302 KATIVVKAADES
+302 KATIVAKAADES

-320 VVTVTEAKKE
+320 VVTVTEVKKE

-396 TAEGSK
+396 TADGSK
-402 TAICSVT
+402 TAICSVI
-409 VGGQTPITPTQ
+409 VSGQTQTE

-506 IAGVKFTIKPKTV
+506 IAGARFTIKPKTV
-519 TVKAVKKASS
+519 TVKSVKKASS

>member
-1 MVNPP
+1 
-6 RHTKMPGSRSPHH
+6 
-19 DDFNRGR
+19 
-26 RTAALKYFS
+26 
-35 EGKQQLIRKEKTL
+35 
-48 QDILGN
+48 
-54 WFFEIKE
+54 
-61 FGQTPERE
+61 
-69 EKKMK
+69 MK

-97 AAATSYI
+97 AAAVTSI
-104 ENVTAE
+104 EKVTAE

-143 RIMSLGGKPRYIWST
+143 RIMRIDGKPKYIWTT
-158 ATSFEPGKTYRLT
+158 ATSFEPGNTYRLT
-171 VRFSSNVES
+171 VRFSSNYWEG
-180 LFTYSS
+180 YSYENS
-186 RPGGDV
+186 MNFAYSTRPSGAV
-192 DAPAANVT
+192 DAPAVDVT
-200 FKINGET
+200 FKINGKT
-207 RPTIDLY
+207 TTIDLY
-214 TSGAGISEWDDYDTH
+214 TSGDDISDWAPDDGNAN

-302 KATIVVKAADES
+302 KATIVAKAADES

-320 VVTVTEAKKE
+320 VVTVTEVKKE

-396 TAEGSK
+396 TADGSK
-402 TAICSVT
+402 TAICSVI
-409 VGGQTPITPTQ
+409 VSGQTQTE

-459 KEPGVAIQ
+459 KEPGVSIQ

-519 TVKAVKKASS
+519 TVKSVKKASS

>member
-1 MVNPP
+1 
-6 RHTKMPGSRSPHH
+6 
-19 DDFNRGR
+19 
-26 RTAALKYFS
+26 
-35 EGKQQLIRKEKTL
+35 
-48 QDILGN
+48 
-54 WFFEIKE
+54 
-61 FGQTPERE
+61 
-69 EKKMK
+69 MK

-97 AAATSYI
+97 AAAVTSI
-104 ENVTAE
+104 EKVTAE

-143 RIMSLGGKPRYIWST
+143 RIMRVDGKPKYIWTT
-158 ATSFEPGKTYRLT
+158 ATSFEPGNTYRLT
-171 VRFSSNVES
+171 VRFSSNYWEG
-180 LFTYSS
+180 YSYENS
-186 RPGGDV
+186 MNFAYSTRPSGAV
-192 DAPAANVT
+192 DAPAVDVT
-200 FKINGET
+200 FKINGKT
-207 RPTIDLY
+207 TTIDLY
-214 TSGAGISEWDDYDTH
+214 TSGDGISDWAPDDGNAN

-302 KATIVVKAADES
+302 KATIVAKAADES

-396 TAEGSK
+396 TADGSK

-409 VGGQTPITPTQ
+409 VSGQAQTE

-444 EIELDYTSTAYNGSD
+444 DIELDYTSTAYNGSD
-459 KEPGVAIQ
+459 KEPGVSIQ
-467 DASGNDLTEDVDYTL
+467 DVFGNDLTEDVDYTL

-506 IAGVKFTIKPKTV
+506 IAGVRFTIKPKTV
-519 TVKAVKKASS
+519 TVKSVKKASS

>member
-1 MVNPP
+1 
-6 RHTKMPGSRSPHH
+6 
-19 DDFNRGR
+19 
-26 RTAALKYFS
+26 
-35 EGKQQLIRKEKTL
+35 
-48 QDILGN
+48 
-54 WFFEIKE
+54 
-61 FGQTPERE
+61 
-69 EKKMK
+69 MK

-97 AAATSYI
+97 AAAVTSI
-104 ENVTAE
+104 EKVTAE

-143 RIMSLGGKPRYIWST
+143 RIMRVDGKPKYIWST
-158 ATSFEPGKTYRLT
+158 ATSFEPGNTYRLT
-171 VRFSSNVES
+171 VRFSSNYWEE
-180 LFTYSS
+180 YSYENS
-186 RPGGDV
+186 MNFAYSTRPSGAV
-192 DAPAANVT
+192 DAPAVDVT
-200 FKINGET
+200 FKINGKT
-207 RPTIDLY
+207 TTIDLY
-214 TSGAGISEWDDYDTH
+214 TSGDDISDWAPDDGNAN

-302 KATIVVKAADES
+302 KATIVAKAADES

-320 VVTVTEAKKE
+320 VVTVTEVKKE

-367 LSSTPSVATVSQSGV
+367 LSSTPSIATVSQSGV

-396 TAEGSK
+396 TADGSK

-409 VGGQTPITPTQ
+409 VSGQAQTE

-459 KEPGVAIQ
+459 KEPGVSIQ

-506 IAGVKFTIKPKTV
+506 IAGVRFTIKPKTV
-519 TVKAVKKASS
+519 TVKSVKKASS